1 MPPAARATSL
11 PGGVIAL
18 GMVSLFM
25 DISSEMIHGTL
36 PVFLT
41 TVLGASAL
49 SVGAIEGVAEATAAV
64 CKVFAGAVSDWTRRR
79 KPLVLLGYGL
89 SMVTKPLFPLATGVG
104 MVLGA
109 RFVDRIGKGV
119 RDAPRDALV
128 ADLTPPDAR
137 GAAYGLRQ
145 SLDTVGAILGPAL
158 AIWLMTITHDDLRFV
173 YTVAVLPAV
182 VAVAIVVVAVRE
194 PDGTG
199 AAGTRVPLHRSDVAR
214 LPRRYWLVVAFGAIL
229 TLARFSEAFLLLRA
243 NELGLAS
250 AYVPGVL
257 IVMNV
262 AYAASAYPLGRLSDH
277 VRPRVLAW
285 GVGCLVA
292 ADVVLAATHTVAWV
306 LVGAA
311 AWGLHLGAT
320 QGLLTAVVAD
330 AAPADLRGTAF
341 GVFHLV
347 AGVALLAASLLA
359 GWLWHAV
366 GPPMAFATSAV
377 FCMVA
382 LAGMWG
388 RPTANLPTREKD

>member
-1 MPPAARATSL
+1 MTTRPAARAASL
-11 PGGVIAL
+11 PGGIVAL
-18 GMVSLFM
+18 GVVSLFM
-25 DISSEMIHGTL
+25 DVSSEMIHSTL

-49 SVGAIEGVAEATAAV
+49 SVGAIEGIAEATAAI
-64 CKVFAGAVSDWTRRR
+64 CKVFAGAVSDWTKRR

-89 SMVTKPLFPLATGVG
+89 SMATKPLFPLATGVG

-109 RFVDRIGKGV
+109 RFADRIGKGI

-128 ADLTPPDAR
+128 ADLTPPESR

-145 SLDTVGAILGPAL
+145 SLDTVGAVLGPAL

-173 YTVAVLPAV
+173 YAVAVVPAV
-182 VAVAIVVVAVRE
+182 VAVAIIVVAVHE
-194 PDGTG
+194 PDGRG
-199 AAGTRVPLHRSDVAR
+199 PAGTRTLLDRGDVAR
-214 LPRRYWLVVAFGAIL
+214 LPGRYWLVVAFGAIL

-243 NELGLAS
+243 QELGLAH

-277 VRPRVLAW
+277 MRPRVLAW
-285 GVGCLVA
+285 GIGFLIA

-306 LVGAA
+306 LVGAV

-320 QGLLTAVVAD
+320 QGLLTAIVAD

-347 AGVALLAASLLA
+347 AGAALLTASLLA

-366 GPPMAFATSAV
+366 GPPMAFVVSAV

-382 LAGMWG
+382 LAGMWHRLRAG
-388 RPTANLPTREKD
+388 VPAP